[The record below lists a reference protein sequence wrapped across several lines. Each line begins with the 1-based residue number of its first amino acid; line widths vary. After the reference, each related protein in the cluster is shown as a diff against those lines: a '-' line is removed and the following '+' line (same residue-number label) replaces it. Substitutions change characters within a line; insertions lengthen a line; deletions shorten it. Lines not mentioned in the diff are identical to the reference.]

1 MPKVSIIVPVYNAE
15 KYLHRCVDSIL
26 AQTFTDWECILV
38 DDGSPDGSGAICDA
52 YAKQDT
58 RIKVVHKENGGVSSA
73 RQCGMDSAIGDY
85 VIHADP
91 DDWVEASMLNDLYAA
106 AESKNADMV
115 ICDFICEY
123 TQGSFYQKQELQSL
137 DSRSVLRQLLFQ
149 QLHGSCCNK
158 LVKRACYN
166 KWQIEFPKGATIWED
181 HWVTCLLCSHDI
193 RITYLNK
200 AYYHYDCISNPNSIV
215 RTKCNKKKDEDRI
228 RFCNYFSNLF
238 RDDVELLESLQGSK
252 VSTLL
257 SMYRSMAY
265 GAKEL
270 RELFPETNQFILNN
284 YGRKLTLRNITP
296 FCLSLVIR
304 SKYLHIPSKVL
315 FVIVERVMLPLLSNL
330 KQVVKKLCRK

>member
-26 AQTFTDWECILV
+26 AQTLTDWECILV

-52 YAKQDT
+52 YARQDD

-73 RQCGMDSAIGDY
+73 RQCGMDSAIGDF

-91 DDWVEASMLNDLYAA
+91 DDWVEPTMLNDLYAK
-106 AESKNADMV
+106 AEEEKADMV

-123 TQGSFYQKQELQSL
+123 AQGSSYQRQVLHSL
-137 DSRSVLRQLLFQ
+137 DSRRVLQQLLFQ

-158 LVKRACYN
+158 LVRRACYN
-166 KWQIEFPKGATIWED
+166 QWKIEFPKGITIWED
-181 HWVTCLLCSHDI
+181 HWVACLLCSHNI
-193 RITYLNK
+193 RIAYLSE

-252 VSTLL
+252 VSTLS

-265 GAKEL
+265 SAKEM
-270 RELFPETNQFILNN
+270 RELFPETNKFILNN
-284 YGRKLTLRNITP
+284 YGRNMNLRNITP
-296 FCLSLVIR
+296 FCLSLVVR

-315 FVIVERVMLPLLSNL
+315 FVTVERGMLPLLSNL
-330 KQVVKKLCRK
+330 KQIVKKLCRK